1 MATTVDSLLDIRLA
15 SEPLITG
22 LNEDELR
29 LALQEAYN
37 AIQILTNEVETIR
50 IATGTA
56 PPP

>member
-37 AIQILTNEVETIR
+37 AIQILTNEVERIR